1 MNKKTKCCVWMLIF
15 VMLVIM
21 LTSNV
26 GASDDGGDTFMY
38 KTGNATVNVS
48 GLKLRTGPG
57 TDYSVIASISKSQ
70 AVKILGQVEDW
81 FAVYDYNTNQVGFVN
96 GGYLTTVSDDSK
108 NDAKVPDE
116 EAPNISED
124 VVMPENISDDAQR
137 LLSLTN
143 NVRQERGAGRLEYS
157 EELSRVAFEKARDM
171 VINNYFS
178 HQSPCY
184 GSPFEMM
191 KAYGLNFTS
200 AAENI
205 AGNQTVDG
213 AFYAWMNSESH
224 MKNITNGDFT
234 ETGIGVYTS
243 PIYGKIIVQLFMR

>member
-96 GGYLTTVSDDSK
+96 GGYLTTVSD
-108 NDAKVPDE
+108 E
-116 EAPNISED
+116 
-124 VVMPENISDDAQR
+124 
-137 LLSLTN
+137 
-143 NVRQERGAGRLEYS
+143 
-157 EELSRVAFEKARDM
+157 
-171 VINNYFS
+171 
-178 HQSPCY
+178 
-184 GSPFEMM
+184 
-191 KAYGLNFTS
+191 
-200 AAENI
+200 
-205 AGNQTVDG
+205 
-213 AFYAWMNSESH
+213 
-224 MKNITNGDFT
+224 
-234 ETGIGVYTS
+234 
-243 PIYGKIIVQLFMR
+243 